1 MGIKNYVEKNQPLLS
16 KTFSLA
22 IKGNR
27 IAHAYLLLGEPGI
40 PLKEIAIF
48 MAKSI
53 LCDHGDPLADETCNT
68 CKRIEEGE
76 YPDLIICN
84 GEEASIKKEDVGLV
98 TSSFSKTAL
107 EEKGI
112 MIYIIHQVENMTGE
126 ACNSILKFLEEPTP
140 NTYAILT
147 SNNEAKILPTIISR
161 CESIR
166 LLLKPREEVEKEAI
180 EDGINEED
188 AELLSPFYN
197 DASLIKSIVET
208 DDYKNT
214 KQAFNCLVDGLSS
227 SPSFARFAI
236 ENQVIPLI
244 NTRVN
249 ARRLFDFLS
258 LSLEDALSIKNNKTP
273 ILKSKIELI
282 KNYDVSISS
291 IEEALTNVLT
301 LRGEIESNI
310 NLGLLL
316 THLISLIC
324 KE

>member
-1 MGIKNYVEKNQPLLS
+1 
-16 KTFSLA
+16 
-22 IKGNR
+22 
-27 IAHAYLLLGEPGI
+27 
-40 PLKEIAIF
+40 
-48 MAKSI
+48 
-53 LCDHGDPLADETCNT
+53 
-68 CKRIEEGE
+68 
-76 YPDLIICN
+76 
-84 GEEASIKKEDVGLV
+84 
-98 TSSFSKTAL
+98 
-107 EEKGI
+107 

-197 DASLIKSIVET
+197 NASLIKSIVET

-273 ILKSKIELI
+273 VLKSKIELI

>member
-1 MGIKNYVEKNQPLLS
+1 MSYYRSHVLICGGTGCTSS
-16 KTFSLA
+16 KS
-22 IKGNR
+22 R
-27 IAHAYLLLGEPGI
+27 E
-40 PLKEIAIF
+40 
-48 MAKSI
+48 
-53 LCDHGDPLADETCNT
+53 
-68 CKRIEEGE
+68 
-76 YPDLIICN
+76 
-84 GEEASIKKEDVGLV
+84 IKKELELQLERLGLEQEV
-98 TSSFSKTAL
+98 QVVMTGCFGLCEA
-107 EEKGI
+107 GPI
-112 MIYIIHQVENMTGE
+112 MIVYPEGTFYSKVQVSD
-126 ACNSILKFLEEPTP
+126 AKRIAEEH
-140 NTYAILT
+140 
-147 SNNEAKILPTIISR
+147 
-161 CESIR
+161 
-166 LLLKPREEVEKEAI
+166 LLKGRIIKDLLFKEAI

-214 KQAFNCLVDGLSS
+214 KQAFNCLVEGLSS